1 MYHTQGRVRY
11 SECGQDNKIKISSII
26 NYFQDCTTE
35 NSEMAGVGHQ
45 YLKERKRA
53 WILNSWQLSV
63 RRRPEVGEQIHLST
77 WATGFQGVF
86 GPRDFQMTTDEGEE
100 LVSAHSL
107 WVYVDTETGRPVKPS
122 EEELSAYEVE
132 QPLSMASVSRKIQ
145 LPEEMQ
151 VVDTFPVHK
160 YHIDT
165 NNHVNNAK
173 YIEIASE
180 ALPEDFCVS
189 GLRVEY
195 KKAAIYGETFI
206 LKIGTRGKSLV
217 AALCDVQDKIYA
229 IVEFIGED

>member
-1 MYHTQGRVRY
+1 MYHIKGRIRY
-11 SECGQDNKIKISSII
+11 SECGQDNKIKLSSII

-45 YLKERKRA
+45 YLKERNRA
-53 WILNSWQLSV
+53 WILNSWQLSI
-63 RRRPEVGEQIHLST
+63 RRRPKVGEQIQVST

-86 GPRDFQMTTDEGEE
+86 GPRDFQMTTDESEE

-107 WVYVDTETGRPVKPS
+107 WVYVETETGRPVKPS
-122 EEELSAYEVE
+122 EEELHAYEVG
-132 QPLSMASVSRKIQ
+132 QPLSMASAPRKIQ
-145 LPEEMQ
+145 LPEQMQ

-165 NNHVNNAK
+165 NNHVNNAR
-173 YIEIASE
+173 YVEIACE
-180 ALPEDFCVS
+180 ALPENFSVT

-195 KKAAIYGETFI
+195 KKAAICGETFI
-206 LKIGTRGKSLV
+206 LKSGRRENSLV
-217 AALCDVQDKIYA
+217 TALCDAQDKVYA